1 MPWQLSKQFSKFIFQ
16 YSIQIYSLFGQTEEE
31 GKDFSEGCKEGR
43 GRVEDY
49 TQEHIIVITD
59 KKSLS
64 IFQKFEIILSL
75 CYLLDNLT
83 NKYNRA

>member
-49 TQEHIIVITD
+49 TQEHIIVIRD
-59 KKSLS
+59 KKKSLYFS
-64 IFQKFEIILSL
+64 VIRNNLIP
-75 CYLLDNLT
+75 LLFIRQPH
-83 NKYNRA
+83 K